1 MYILQVAAGCDGL
14 VIAGELGW
22 PSDCGPNGL
31 THHFMCCAILYIY
44 ILYWWVYGL
53 AMKFRWLHDGTFFF
67 SKVSMVDIWKS
78 DAVLGLDCALSL
90 RWWRAWC
97 PAFVPTCCLASWT
110 VSTIFVPRKT
120 GRVSTVHPII
130 LDMYLLYIAT
140 HPVRQF
146 SRCHADLG
154 SVGAEKPSFAAMQSF
169 RPVARGACG
178 PVENLSKHPGHG
190 GCWVIENSRSFL
202 LFGDVDQDG
211 NLSFWAHRPVKLC
224 RPFSFGNHCA
234 WYVSRRASQFS
245 TYRTALISNS
255 TFCPNLSQWLS
266 RMICP
271 NLSQWLSQISQWYN
285 FPSIFQDSPNSVP
298 LLPRISQEYPK
309 NIAGAHRALC
319 QVRSLAVS
327 WQAVETWSVLVF
339 ISPNGLLNRETGD
352 KYHGIF

>member
-1 MYILQVAAGCDGL
+1 MKIRCRPWPGLCSFAQV
-14 VIAGELGW
+14 
-22 PSDCGPNGL
+22 
-31 THHFMCCAILYIY
+31 M
-44 ILYWWVYGL
+44 
-53 AMKFRWLHDGTFFF
+53 
-67 SKVSMVDIWKS
+67 
-78 DAVLGLDCALSL
+78 
-90 RWWRAWC
+90 RAWC

-140 HPVRQF
+140 HPVRPF

-298 LLPRISQEYPK
+298 ILPRISQEYRRCSPGPVPSAKPGRVVASRGDVVGSGFHIPK
-309 NIAGAHRALC
+309 
-319 QVRSLAVS
+319 
-327 WQAVETWSVLVF
+327 WS
-339 ISPNGLLNRETGD
+339 IE
-352 KYHGIF
+352 